1 MNATISMD
9 GLWAIIDSL
18 STKNKKWLADKL
30 SQSLSTPKKSK
41 EDEIL
46 EGIARSINEVKSG
59 KTLPLDTLWEQL

>member
-18 STKNKKWLADKL
+18 SVKNKKWLSDKL
-30 SQSLSTPKKSK
+30 LTSLSASKANK

-46 EGIARSINEVKSG
+46 TGIARSVKEAQAG
-59 KTLPLDTLWEQL
+59 KTLPLDTIWDQL

>member
-1 MNATISMD
+1 MNVTVSMD

-30 SQSLSTPKKSK
+30 LMSLSAPKALK

-46 EGIARSINEVKSG
+46 SGIARSVREAKSG
-59 KTLPLDTLWEQL
+59 KTLPLETLWEQL